1 MARTSAWRKLRQL
14 IEVVRVSRR
23 TGESPREAAE
33 RLLDRRRMLKAAG
46 LVVTAGAIA
55 PYAKAFQP
63 AAGSAAKPLATKANG
78 EKVVVVGAGI
88 AGLHCAWRL
97 RQAGVD
103 VVVYEAA
110 KRIGGRNLSDRKTFG
125 PQHCELGGELIDST
139 HLTMRSLAG
148 ELEIDLL
155 DYYDDDPDL
164 HEMIGFIAGQRLT
177 MEDLFEEFVPLATA
191 MDASWAKLTDPEGD
205 VTCLLPNGAEAL
217 DRMTIAEWL
226 DKSSAAPAD
235 SKARKFLE
243 VAYVAEFGLEADK
256 SSALN
261 MLSMLVGC
269 LDGRLPDDQAWNVF
283 GASDERWHAADGND
297 HYSHRLADRLG
308 RERIRLGQRLA
319 RARRCSDGRTQL
331 TFQGDRGSA
340 RVCADRVVFAVPFT
354 MLRLVDLQGVELS
367 PTKRLAIAELGMGK
381 NAKMMTGYRER
392 VWRTHGVSGILL
404 SDLEFQCAW
413 DTSRLQVG
421 TTGILTHFSGGDRAA
436 KIGDLKLADHRRL
449 FLDDIEK
456 AYPGT
461 KAAATEQVVRFD
473 WPRYGLTQGSYS
485 AYLPGQW
492 TTIRGSEGA
501 AEGPLHFCGEH
512 TSLEFQGFME
522 GAAESGLRAARE
534 VAAAL
539 GVRIKE
545 PAPPAVPANS

>member
-1 MARTSAWRKLRQL
+1 LRQVVQ
-14 IEVVRVSRR
+14 VVRISQRS
-23 TGESPREAAE
+23 GESPREAAE
-33 RLLDRRRMLKAAG
+33 RLLDRRRVLKAAG
-46 LVVTAGAIA
+46 LAAAAGALA
-55 PYAKAFQP
+55 PYAKAFEP
-63 AAGSAAKPLATKANG
+63 PAKPQMVKANG

-88 AGLHCAWRL
+88 AGLHCAYRL

-110 KRIGGRNLSDRKTFG
+110 RRIGGRNLTDRKTFG
-125 PQHCELGGELIDST
+125 PQHCELGGELIDSS

-164 HEMIGFIAGQRLT
+164 HEMIGFIDGQRLT
-177 MEDLFEEFVPLATA
+177 MEEMFDEFLPIATA
-191 MDASWAKLTDPEGD
+191 MDASWAELTDPDGD

-217 DRMTIAEWL
+217 DRMTIAQWL
-226 DKSSAAPAD
+226 DQSAAAPAS

-243 VAYVAEFGLEADK
+243 VAYVAEFGLEADN

-261 MLSMLVGC
+261 MLAMLVGC
-269 LDGRLPDDQAWNVF
+269 LDGRLPEDKAWNVF

-297 HYSHRLADRLG
+297 HYSHRLADRVGRDRIHLG
-308 RERIRLGQRLA
+308 ERLM
-319 RARRCSDGRTQL
+319 RARTCADGRVEL
-331 TFQGDRGSA
+331 TFDGERGSS
-340 RVCADRVVFAVPFT
+340 RVCADRAVFALPFT
-354 MLRLVDLQGVELS
+354 TLRLVDLQGVELS
-367 PTKRLAIAELGMGK
+367 PTKRRAIAELGMGK

-404 SDLEFQCAW
+404 SDLDLQCAW

-421 TTGILTHFSGGDRAA
+421 TNGILTHFSGGDRAA
-436 KIGDLKLADHRRL
+436 KIGDLKLAEHRRL

-456 AYPGT
+456 VYPGT
-461 KAAATEQVVRFD
+461 KAAATEQIVRFD
-473 WPRYGLTQGSYS
+473 WPRYALTKGSYS

-492 TTIRGSEGA
+492 TTLRGSEGT

-512 TSLEFQGFME
+512 TSPEFQGFME

-534 VAAAL
+534 VASAL
-539 GVRIKE
+539 GVRIQE